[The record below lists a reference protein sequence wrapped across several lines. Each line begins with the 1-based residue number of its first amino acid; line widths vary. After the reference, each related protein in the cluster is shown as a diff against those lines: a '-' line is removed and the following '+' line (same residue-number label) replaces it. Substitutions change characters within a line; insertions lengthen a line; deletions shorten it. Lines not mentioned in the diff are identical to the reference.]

1 MNQLELMINNRLHY
15 MILCTAN
22 RRNEVTYRGSIQA
35 LNNILKFYIY
45 IPVITALISI
55 AVLVAPTAHADTRQ
69 YTSWNTWIVA
79 PDTAFPAPASTDN
92 PSLAYSRKPAV
103 ETVTRRNW
111 LAKWGQRPATMP
123 WTDLTLDLIVKY
135 QLNPLRAARHLAYV
149 HTAMY
154 DAHLLAAK
162 AGYDER
168 ARRVAVDSAAAAIL
182 EYLFPQEPVGR
193 FGALGRSAAWA
204 VTAHS
209 ATGKHRSQNH
219 AWQIGQQVANLAADR
234 ARKDRADL
242 VWDIRRR
249 PAAAPGIWKA
259 TPPLNVYKP
268 AEPRAGEWRTWL
280 LRDGAELAPPPPI
293 TFDSPEYWKEVEEV
307 LKVTEQLTPQQK
319 KIAEDWNLGH
329 ATVTPAGVWN
339 LHALRVAKRHNL
351 DSAQTARLFA
361 ALNTAMMDAFIACWN
376 AKFNYWT
383 QRPVTAIRARLKPD
397 FLPHL
402 VTPPFPSY
410 VSGHATVSGAASEVL
425 AGFFPEQA
433 ETFRTMAEEAAQSRL
448 YGGIHFSS
456 DNREGLRLG
465 QQIGH
470 RMIGHLGMA
479 QKTPSLAVFP

>member
-1 MNQLELMINNRLHY
+1 MYNRLRFLFSLR
-15 MILCTAN
+15 IL
-22 RRNEVTYRGSIQA
+22 
-35 LNNILKFYIY
+35 
-45 IPVITALISI
+45 SI
-55 AVLVAPTAHADTRQ
+55 AVFAVMMPFAWHDAGAENK
-69 YTSWNTWIVA
+69 SFANWNTWILM
-79 PDTAFPAPASTDN
+79 PDKAFPAFDTADDSDLGFIPEPMDDK
-92 PSLAYSRKPAV
+92 SLGRTSR
-103 ETVTRRNW
+103 EW
-111 LAKWGQRPATMP
+111 LTKWNQGPATVP
-123 WTDLTLDLIVKY
+123 WTELTLDLIVKY

-149 HTAMY
+149 HAAMY
-154 DAHLLAAK
+154 DAYLLAAR

-204 VTAHS
+204 VIASS
-209 ATGKHRSQNH
+209 ARGQQPSQRH
-219 AWQIGQQVANLAADR
+219 AWHIGRQVAGLAAER

-242 VWDIRRR
+242 AWDIKRR
-249 PAAAPGIWKA
+249 PAAAPGVWRD

-268 AEPRAGEWRTWL
+268 AEPLAGEWRTWL
-280 LRDGAELAPPPPI
+280 LRDGAEFAPSAPV
-293 TFDSPEYWKEVEEV
+293 TFDSAEYWKEVEEV
-307 LKVTEQLTPQQK
+307 LKVTEQLTPEQK

-339 LHALRVAKRHNL
+339 RHALDVVQKRRL

-376 AKFNYWT
+376 TKFSYWT
-383 QRPVTAIRARLKPD
+383 QRPVTAVRARLKPD

-433 ETFRTMAEEAAQSRL
+433 ETFRAMAKEAAQSRL

-465 QQIGH
+465 QQIGQ

-479 QKTPSLAVFP
+479 QKTASLTVFP